1 MFDNYPTPV
10 ASSDKNGTKLNMTSF
25 QSLLS
30 LYSDLGLVFIVDQ
43 LVIFDIESFAKLI
56 TQLVSPYH
64 FAKLVSYFYF
74 SCYYAFAY
82 F

>member
-10 ASSDKNGTKLNMTSF
+10 ASSDKNGTKLNMISF

-30 LYSDLGLVFIVDQ
+30 LYSDLGLIFIVDQ
-43 LVIFDIESFAKLI
+43 LVIFDIESFAKFI

-64 FAKLVSYFYF
+64 FAKLVS
-74 SCYYAFAY
+74 
-82 F
+82 

>member
-64 FAKLVSYFYF
+64 FAKLVSYFLF
-74 SCYYAFAY
+74 FLLLCICIF
-82 F
+82 

>member
-30 LYSDLGLVFIVDQ
+30 LYSDLGLIFIVDQ
-43 LVIFDIESFAKLI
+43 LVIFDIESIAKFI

-64 FAKLVSYFYF
+64 FAKLVS
-74 SCYYAFAY
+74 
-82 F
+82 